1 MEVKI
6 EKYNLKEEKERNH
19 VIVKKMPPRN
29 NILMQKRA
37 VSKQFQL
44 PDSRVF
50 YAENERIKRANLLL
64 NVRVQRTCKKR

>member
-37 VSKQFQL
+37 VPKQLQL

-50 YAENERIKRANLLL
+50 YAKNERIKRANLLL